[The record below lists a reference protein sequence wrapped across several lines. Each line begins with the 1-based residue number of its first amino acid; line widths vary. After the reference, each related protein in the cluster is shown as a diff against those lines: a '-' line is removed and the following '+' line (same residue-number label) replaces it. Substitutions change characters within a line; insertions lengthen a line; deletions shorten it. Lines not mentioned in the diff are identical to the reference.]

1 MHRSEHIERDVVVVE
16 LHHDRRVERT
26 NYMNEIYIFNDAAQV
41 QIIQTTMLVGA
52 GTGNMWNDCSQIQF
66 LLEPKMPHTGLGFL
80 AIQVG

>member
-1 MHRSEHIERDVVVVE
+1 MVVVE

-66 LLEPKMPHTGLGFL
+66 LLEPKMPQTGLGFL
-80 AIQVG
+80 AIQAG